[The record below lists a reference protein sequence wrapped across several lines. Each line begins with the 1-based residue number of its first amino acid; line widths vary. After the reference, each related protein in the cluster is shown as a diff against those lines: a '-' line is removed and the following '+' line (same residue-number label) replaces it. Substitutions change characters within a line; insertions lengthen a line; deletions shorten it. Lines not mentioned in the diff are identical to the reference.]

1 MSRLDTE
8 FRRLFAA
15 NDQGALHAPEAPCR
29 ALVLGLRAP
38 ADWTALAAAW
48 QALRVVRCKGVDLAR
63 RRAWRW
69 QVVALLPGVI
79 APLVALA
86 SREFGPA
93 GAPALAAL
101 DRKSTRLN
109 SSH

>member
-38 ADWTALAAAW
+38 ADWTALAEA
-48 QALRVVRCKGVDLAR
+48 
-63 RRAWRW
+63 
-69 QVVALLPGVI
+69 
-79 APLVALA
+79 
-86 SREFGPA
+86 
-93 GAPALAAL
+93 
-101 DRKSTRLN
+101 
-109 SSH
+109 